1 MRRVLILLAVIA
13 GLTAV
18 GLMPVWKMH
27 DDGLWPLSVSIQSAS
42 GSPIAAA
49 TCEVFSSPEASQYTL
64 ENAIPA
70 EAAIYTALENPFR
83 GGPVEVRV
91 PTAETTR
98 GSLLWRWKSF
108 YQYNTLVVVVS
119 YADGRREAVAA
130 AIPDLRQ
137 TRAVTVTVP

>member
-1 MRRVLILLAVIA
+1 MRRVLVLLAVMA
-13 GLTAV
+13 GLAAI
-18 GLMPVWKMH
+18 GFLPIWKMY
-27 DDGLWPLSVSIQSAS
+27 DDGLWPLSVSIRSAS

-49 TCEVFSSPEASQYTL
+49 TCEVFGSPEAARSTL
-64 ENAIPA
+64 VDAIPA
-70 EAAIYTALENPFR
+70 EAGIYTALEDPFR

-108 YQYNTLVVVVS
+108 YQYKTLVVVVT
-119 YADGRREAVAA
+119 YPDGHKEAVAA